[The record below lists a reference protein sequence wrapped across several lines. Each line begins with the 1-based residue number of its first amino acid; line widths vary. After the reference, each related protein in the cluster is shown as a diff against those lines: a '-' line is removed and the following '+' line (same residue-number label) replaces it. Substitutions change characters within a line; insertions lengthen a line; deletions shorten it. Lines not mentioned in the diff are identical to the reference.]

1 MKKLG
6 LLLGVVA
13 LLVPSLVLAGD
24 IKIGLMCPLTGKW
37 ASEGQDMKNIV
48 SLLVDETNARGGING
63 SKVDLVVEDDA
74 GDPRTAALA
83 AQKLASAGVVAVI
96 GTYGSAVTEAT
107 QNILA
112 ESELVQIGTGS
123 TSVRLTEKGLPLFFR
138 TCPRDDAQGKAAA
151 AAIIKAGY
159 KKVALLHDNSSYAK
173 GLAEESR
180 AALEKA
186 GVKIIF
192 YDALTPG
199 ERDYTAILTKLKAAS
214 PDLIFFTGY
223 YPETGMLLRQKKE
236 MGWDVPMMGG
246 DAANHQDLVKIAG
259 PEAAA
264 GYFFVSPPLPQ
275 DMDTDEARN
284 FLKAFKERYK
294 TVPVSVWAVLAGDA
308 YKVLEAA
315 IAKGNELK
323 TRLLNVMDRDT
334 DAFNVVSAAFG
345 MHKDTD
351 EQKAEPSAAIQNGL
365 KGCTKTPM
373 EMMELIDETL
383 TLAHSL
389 LGRFNDTSASD
400 LGVAFLSLKAGIQ
413 GAWLNVLI
421 NVGSL
426 KDQEFAAEYRA
437 RGEKLLAHA
446 LPLADECYAEIVKL
460 IDG

>member
-1 MKKLG
+1 MPIKKII
-6 LLLGVVA
+6 
-13 LLVPSLVLAGD
+13 LV
-24 IKIGLMCPLTGKW
+24 C
-37 ASEGQDMKNIV
+37 
-48 SLLVDETNARGGING
+48 
-63 SKVDLVVEDDA
+63 
-74 GDPRTAALA
+74 
-83 AQKLASAGVVAVI
+83 
-96 GTYGSAVTEAT
+96 
-107 QNILA
+107 
-112 ESELVQIGTGS
+112 
-123 TSVRLTEKGLPLFFR
+123 
-138 TCPRDDAQGKAAA
+138 
-151 AAIIKAGY
+151 Y

-315 IAKGNELK
+315 IAKGNDDPEK
-323 TRLLNVMDRDT
+323 I
-334 DAFNVVSAAFG
+334 A
-345 MHKDTD
+345 
-351 EQKAEPSAAIQNGL
+351 
-365 KGCTKTPM
+365 
-373 EMMELIDETL
+373 
-383 TLAHSL
+383 
-389 LGRFNDTSASD
+389 
-400 LGVAFLSLKAGIQ
+400 
-413 GAWLNVLI
+413 AWLKQ
-421 NVGSL
+421 L
-426 KDQEFAAEYRA
+426 KDLPTLSGKMGFDEKGDRVGDFYRIYKVDNAGKFELQA
-437 RGEKLLAHA
+437 R
-446 LPLADECYAEIVKL
+446 
-460 IDG
+460 

>member
-48 SLLVDETNARGGING
+48 SLLVDETNAKGGINV
-63 SKVDLVVEDDA
+63 SNVELVVEDDA

-151 AAIIKAGY
+151 AVIKAGY

-173 GLAEESR
+173 GLAEESQ

-199 ERDYTAILTKLKAAS
+199 ERDYTAILTKLKAAN

-275 DMDTDEARN
+275 DMDTAEAKN
-284 FLKAFKERYK
+284 FLKAFKDRYK

-315 IAKGNELK
+315 IAKGNDDPEKIAEWLKQLKELPTLSGK
-323 TRLLNVMDRDT
+323 MGFDEKGDRVGDFYRIYKVNN
-334 DAFNVVSAAFG
+334 AGKF
-345 MHKDTD
+345 
-351 EQKAEPSAAIQNGL
+351 
-365 KGCTKTPM
+365 
-373 EMMELIDETL
+373 EL
-383 TLAHSL
+383 
-389 LGRFNDTSASD
+389 
-400 LGVAFLSLKAGIQ
+400 Q
-413 GAWLNVLI
+413 
-421 NVGSL
+421 
-426 KDQEFAAEYRA
+426 A
-437 RGEKLLAHA
+437 R
-446 LPLADECYAEIVKL
+446 
-460 IDG
+460 

>member
-151 AAIIKAGY
+151 AAIIKADY

-315 IAKGNELK
+315 IAKGNDDPEK
-323 TRLLNVMDRDT
+323 I
-334 DAFNVVSAAFG
+334 A
-345 MHKDTD
+345 
-351 EQKAEPSAAIQNGL
+351 
-365 KGCTKTPM
+365 
-373 EMMELIDETL
+373 
-383 TLAHSL
+383 
-389 LGRFNDTSASD
+389 
-400 LGVAFLSLKAGIQ
+400 
-413 GAWLNVLI
+413 AWLKQ
-421 NVGSL
+421 L
-426 KDQEFAAEYRA
+426 KDLPTLSGKMGFDEKGDRVGDFYRIYKVDNAGKFELQA
-437 RGEKLLAHA
+437 R
-446 LPLADECYAEIVKL
+446 
-460 IDG
+460 